1 MNGDPKPHYKS
12 SKKGTKSL
20 LTSRPSVNS
29 FCIGGSVGEARG
41 ARPQLTFRP
50 NWSSQGKAKSHFN
63 KEYVAFSWKNWKFW
77 LENQMLR
84 TILFAGS
91 FSCSIC
97 LIFPCWLI
105 CMLCSGLFSHHVK
118 FYTFMFMIKISPR
131 VVGKPPQGLFFVSVW
146 ISGPPLSWSS
156 ESITGFWTA
165 NDVLN
170 NVVWNILI
178 WRWHLLTVGTSL
190 HAHHWGTSCA
200 VWSPYVSSELVFS
213 RLPWLSFSN
222 GDCDWLW
229 IWLGGIWGLLG
240 GGSLEKIKRF

>member
-1 MNGDPKPHYKS
+1 MNGDPKPHYTS

-20 LTSRPSVNS
+20 LISRPSVNS

-50 NWSSQGKAKSHFN
+50 NWSSQGKAKLLFN
-63 KEYVAFSWKNWKFW
+63 KEYFAFSWKNWKFW

-131 VVGKPPQGLFFVSVW
+131 VVGKPPQGLFFV
-146 ISGPPLSWSS
+146 
-156 ESITGFWTA
+156 
-165 NDVLN
+165 
-170 NVVWNILI
+170 VWNILI
-178 WRWHLLTVGTSL
+178 WHWHLLTVGTSL
-190 HAHHWGTSCA
+190 HAHHWRTSCA

-222 GDCDWLW
+222 GDCDWLR

>member
-1 MNGDPKPHYKS
+1 MNGDPKPHYTS

-50 NWSSQGKAKSHFN
+50 NWSSQGKAKSLFN

-97 LIFPCWLI
+97 LIYPADWFVCFAVDCSPTTLNFIPSCLWSRFHPGWL
-105 CMLCSGLFSHHVK
+105 V
-118 FYTFMFMIKISPR
+118 
-131 VVGKPPQGLFFVSVW
+131 
-146 ISGPPLSWSS
+146 
-156 ESITGFWTA
+156 
-165 NDVLN
+165 
-170 NVVWNILI
+170 
-178 WRWHLLTVGTSL
+178 
-190 HAHHWGTSCA
+190 
-200 VWSPYVSSELVFS
+200 S
-213 RLPWLSFSN
+213 RLRGYFLSVS
-222 GDCDWLW
+222 G
-229 IWLGGIWGLLG
+229 
-240 GGSLEKIKRF
+240 